1 MMASNDNQSFDVVK
15 LLSLFAS
22 KTMLGSSKAISLKTR
37 HKDTYTQWHS
47 ADDKEN
53 KKTWQVNMNMK
64 TWQVNMNMKT
74 WQVKQDLWKVWPAA
88 LIISAMKT
96 VFPHLGSPLLL
107 LLLLLTRW
115 WTISPWADICPSPF
129 RLWLWSSWP
138 RSLGSLKKRMQN
150 ISVCLYFSLPTVTLF
165 VELFGTS
172 GFLGAI

>member
-1 MMASNDNQSFDVVK
+1 MIILMASNDSQSFDVVE
-15 LLSLFAS
+15 LLSLFAL
-22 KTMLGSSKAISLKTR
+22 KTMSGSSKAISLKTR

-107 LLLLLTRW
+107 VSSMIGLHYYCCCCCWQGDGQSHLGQ
-115 WTISPWADICPSPF
+115 ISAPPHFGFGFGPPDPGA
-129 RLWLWSSWP
+129 
-138 RSLGSLKKRMQN
+138 LG
-150 ISVCLYFSLPTVTLF
+150 P
-165 VELFGTS
+165 
-172 GFLGAI
+172 

>member
-1 MMASNDNQSFDVVK
+1 MMASNDDQSFDFVK

-53 KKTWQVNMNMK
+53 KKTWQVNI
-64 TWQVNMNMKT
+64 NMKT

-107 LLLLLTRW
+107 SARW

-138 RSLGSLKKRMQN
+138 RSLGPLKKRMQN
-150 ISVCLYFSLPTVTLF
+150 IYVCPHFSLPTVTLF

>member
-1 MMASNDNQSFDVVK
+1 MMASNDSQSFDIVE

-22 KTMLGSSKAISLKTR
+22 KTMSGSSKAISLKTR

-64 TWQVNMNMKT
+64 TWQVNMNMNKKT

-107 LLLLLTRW
+107 SARW

-138 RSLGSLKKRMQN
+138 RSLGPLKKRMQN
-150 ISVCLYFSLPTVTLF
+150 IYVCLHFSLPTVTLF

>member
-1 MMASNDNQSFDVVK
+1 MMASNDDQSFDFVK

-64 TWQVNMNMKT
+64 TWQV
-74 WQVKQDLWKVWPAA
+74 KQDLWKVWPAA

-107 LLLLLTRW
+107 SARW

-138 RSLGSLKKRMQN
+138 RSLGPLKKRMQN
-150 ISVCLYFSLPTVTLF
+150 IYVCLHFSLPTVTLF

>member
-1 MMASNDNQSFDVVK
+1 MMASNDDQSFDFVK

-64 TWQVNMNMKT
+64 TWQV
-74 WQVKQDLWKVWPAA
+74 KQDLWKVWPAA

-107 LLLLLTRW
+107 SARW